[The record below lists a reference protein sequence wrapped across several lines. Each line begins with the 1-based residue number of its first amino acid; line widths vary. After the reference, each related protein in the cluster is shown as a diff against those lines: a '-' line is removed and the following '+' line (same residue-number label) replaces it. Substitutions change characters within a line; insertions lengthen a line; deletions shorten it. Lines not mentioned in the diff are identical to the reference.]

1 MNSGSTMFDKGV
13 VPMENKSAI
22 TNQATSKTKTKANEV
37 KKKKKLRK
45 DPIEQ

>member
-13 VPMENKSAI
+13 VTMENKSAMS
-22 TNQATSKTKTKANEV
+22 NQATAKTKTKANEV
-37 KKKKKLRK
+37 KKKRKIRK